1 MFHLFQM
8 NVIVIGLSH
17 HSSPVELR
25 ERFVFAEAKIPD
37 ALKSLRESGI
47 ADEAVIL
54 STCNRVEI
62 YAATSLEPARAF
74 AELKNFLTAFHGF
87 TKTGE
92 AQTDIRAQYSSPS
105 PRRGEG
111 RGEEA
116 VFSSLDPRTPARS
129 PLGRGEG
136 VEPVGSSRCDDRT
149 ARRAV
154 PTDIGDE
161 LYTLAEP
168 QSLQHLFKVACGL
181 DSMVLGETEI
191 LGQIKKAY
199 ALAYRH
205 GHTGARL
212 NKAFQRAFHVAKHI
226 RTETNIQ
233 RGSVSVA
240 SVAVELAEK
249 IFSSLAAREVLVI
262 GAGETSEKTARALLS
277 RGVRSIVVAN
287 RSYDR
292 AVALANE
299 FGGRAVQFDDW
310 AGEFQKI
317 DIAISS
323 TSAPHHILDRA
334 KLEPLMKARQQRPLL
349 LIDIAVPRDIDPE
362 VNFLENVYLYNIDD
376 LQAIAD
382 DYLKQRREEVAR
394 CEQIIAEKVKTLL
407 ETRATMSLPFD
418 LRPMPSLNKS

>member
-1 MFHLFQM
+1 
-8 NVIVIGLSH
+8 
-17 HSSPVELR
+17 
-25 ERFVFAEAKIPD
+25 
-37 ALKSLRESGI
+37 
-47 ADEAVIL
+47 
-54 STCNRVEI
+54 
-62 YAATSLEPARAF
+62 
-74 AELKNFLTAFHGF
+74 
-87 TKTGE
+87 
-92 AQTDIRAQYSSPS
+92 
-105 PRRGEG
+105 
-111 RGEEA
+111 
-116 VFSSLDPRTPARS
+116 
-129 PLGRGEG
+129 
-136 VEPVGSSRCDDRT
+136 VGSSRCDDRT
-149 ARRAV
+149 AQRAV
-154 PTDIGDE
+154 PTDICDT
-161 LYTLAEP
+161 LYALAEP

-191 LGQIKKAY
+191 LGQLKKAY
-199 ALAYRH
+199 DLAFRH
-205 GHTGARL
+205 RHTGARL

-249 IFSSLAAREVLVI
+249 IFSSLNDREVLVI

-277 RGVRSIVVAN
+277 RGARTIIVAN
-287 RSYDR
+287 RSHDR

-299 FGGRAVQFDDW
+299 LGGRAVQFDDW

-334 KLEPLMKARQQRPLL
+334 RLEPLMKLRHYRPLL

-382 DYLKQRREEVAR
+382 DHLKLRREEIAR
-394 CEQIIAEKVKTLL
+394 CEQIIAEKVKVLLDAKSFQPRIPQSGTDGHGYKTL
-407 ETRATMSLPFD
+407 ADPA
-418 LRPMPSLNKS
+418 